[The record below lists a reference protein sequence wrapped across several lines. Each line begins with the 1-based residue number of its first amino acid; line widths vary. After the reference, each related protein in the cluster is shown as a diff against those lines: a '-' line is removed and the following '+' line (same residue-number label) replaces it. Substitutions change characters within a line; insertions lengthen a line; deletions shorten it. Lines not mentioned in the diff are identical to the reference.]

1 MNATRRD
8 MAALIPLLVARRGSA
23 EGKALPSKAY
33 PFDEL
38 PVKTHGGNQTRPV
51 FDGENHSGFPIE
63 LHITNLPPGGA
74 PHPPHH
80 HVDEEILCVQE
91 GTMEV
96 SISGHSTRLGPGSVA
111 YVASNEEHG
120 WKNVGS
126 TRAQYFV
133 IALGPKK

>member
-1 MNATRRD
+1 MNHTRRD
-8 MAALIPLLVARRGSA
+8 LAAIVPLLFAARASA
-23 EGKALPSKAY
+23 EGKVLPSKAY
-33 PFDEL
+33 PFETL
-38 PVKTHGGNQTRPV
+38 PVKTKGGNQTRAV
-51 FDGENHSGFPIE
+51 LDGENHSGFPIE
-63 LHITNLPPGGA
+63 LHITNLPPGGS

-96 SISGHSTRLGPGSVA
+96 TISGHSTRLGPGSVA

-120 WKNVGS
+120 WKNIGD